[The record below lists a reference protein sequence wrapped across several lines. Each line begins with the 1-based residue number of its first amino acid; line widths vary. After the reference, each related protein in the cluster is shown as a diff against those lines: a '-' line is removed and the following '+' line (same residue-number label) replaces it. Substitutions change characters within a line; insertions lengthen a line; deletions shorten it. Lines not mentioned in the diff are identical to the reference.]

1 MRQIAEMDNPNE
13 FSAAAAEDVMS
24 LDHINLGPDF
34 VAVAGTFSDHAFLE
48 YLDKQVTIDYVEQNS
63 IFKSTTIR
71 PRKDDEEEDDGDEEK
86 VYNKEAV
93 NRVRSRASNWG
104 LARINS
110 HQRGNL
116 EEYEFDTMGG

>member
-1 MRQIAEMDNPNE
+1 MDNQNE
-13 FSAAAAEDVMS
+13 LSAAALEEVMS

-34 VAVAGTFSDHAFLE
+34 AAVAGTFSDHAFLE
-48 YLDKQVTIDYVEQNS
+48 YLHRQATIDYVEQNH

-71 PRKDDEEEDDGDEEK
+71 PRKEEEN
-86 VYNKEAV
+86 VYKKASG
-93 NRVRSRASNWG
+93 NRVKSKASNWG
-104 LARINS
+104 LARINQ